1 MRRVGPFAP
10 LTAQVRRQSL
20 DAVMARREDDVHVF
34 AYGSLIWDAA
44 YRDFERANAV
54 LPGYRRS
61 FCVWTA
67 HARGTPE
74 LPGLG
79 LGLRRDGGAQC
90 SGVVIRL
97 SAVAHREVLA
107 ALWEREMW
115 TGVYDPEWVAT
126 ITDDGPATALTFIVN
141 PRHPQ
146 FAGELAPAEA
156 ARHIALAEGVFGT
169 CREYFYATER
179 ALRDI
184 PGTTDEFARLGRLVR
199 RAAAPAAGDASL
211 R

>member
-1 MRRVGPFAP
+1 MGPFAP

-20 DAVMARREDDVHVF
+20 DAILARGEDEIRVF
-34 AYGSLIWDAA
+34 VYGSLMWDAA
-44 YRDFERANAV
+44 YRNFDRSNAL

-79 LGLRRDGGAQC
+79 LGLRRDAGARCGG
-90 SGVVIRL
+90 VLIRL
-97 SAVAHREVLA
+97 SAVAHREILE

-115 TGVYDPEWVAT
+115 TGVYDPERVAI
-126 ITDDGPATALTFIVN
+126 ITDDGPATALAFIVN
-141 PRHPQ
+141 RRHPQ
-146 FAGELAPAEA
+146 FAGDLAPAEA

-184 PGTTDEFARLGRLVR
+184 PGTTKEFALLGRLVR
-199 RAAAPAAGDASL
+199 REAARAAGDAPSG
-211 R
+211 